1 MAIGEFE
8 LIRRFFTKQAV
19 KQASTV
25 LGVGDDCALLRVEE
39 RQDLAVTAD
48 TLVEG
53 VHFLPD
59 VDPESLG
66 HKVLAVNLSDLAAM
80 GAEPRWVTLALTLP
94 HSERAWLQSFARGF
108 FALAERH
115 GVELVGGDTTR
126 GPLTITVQALGLAPR
141 EHALRRSGARPG
153 DLVYLTGEL
162 GTAGLGLKI
171 RQGSTDIDDPT
182 AVVRLEKPEPR
193 IDAGIRLRGLAGS
206 CIDVSDGLAADLGH
220 ILEASGVGAT
230 IEWDRLPLT
239 DGISRYIVETGDWR
253 MPLSAGDDYEL
264 CFTVPPANRDALE
277 QRLTAGDCPFA
288 LIGRIESQAGLRLLR
303 DGRSIELSQDGYQ
316 HFTRD

>member
-94 HSERAWLQSFARGF
+94 HPERAWLQSFARGF

-193 IDAGIRLRGLAGS
+193 IDAGIRLRGLASS